1 MGGTTSST
9 TVADSVEN
17 DSKEMKSQNYGLLN
31 ISNESLGS
39 NVNVIEIVT
48 FLFILAAAAIFLKSL
63 CARRRKQR
71 LAEMSNHL
79 QGISLGSMPPE
90 YPPQPVV
97 RPTVTR
103 IPIMG
108 APPPP
113 TYHPGGQTEAEKY
126 NI

>member
-17 DSKEMKSQNYGLLN
+17 DSKEMKSQNYGLM
-31 ISNESLGS
+31 GS
-39 NVNVIEIVT
+39 NINVIEIVT

-97 RPTVTR
+97 RPTVAR